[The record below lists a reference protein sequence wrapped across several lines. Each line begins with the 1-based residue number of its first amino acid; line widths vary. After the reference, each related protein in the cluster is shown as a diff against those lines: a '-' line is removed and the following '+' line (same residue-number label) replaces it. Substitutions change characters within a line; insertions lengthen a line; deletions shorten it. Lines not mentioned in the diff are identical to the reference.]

1 MEENP
6 SVLSCALVIKRLR
19 DGRCQYD
26 RRAKREL
33 VEASLQPGISVAKL
47 AYQHALNANLL
58 RKWIVQYHRQAD
70 MDRLKVTPV
79 PALSSAFI
87 PLVAVNPVTPA
98 RMPTLRARLSNGIE
112 IDAHC
117 ATGDEVLSLLEMLC
131 QLPCSASLR
140 T

>member
-1 MEENP
+1 MEENQ
-6 SVLSCALVIKRLR
+6 SRLSCALVIKRLR

-70 MDRLKVTPV
+70 RGALTVMPV
-79 PALSSAFI
+79 PAHSPAFI
-87 PLVAVNPVTPA
+87 AVVAAKPVSSV
-98 RMPTLRARLSNGIE
+98 RVPTLRARLSNGIE

-117 ATGDEVLSLLEMLC
+117 ATRDELSSLLEMLC
-131 QLPCSASLR
+131 QLPCSASTR
-140 T
+140 D

>member
-33 VEASLQPGISVAKL
+33 VEASLQPGISVARL

-58 RKWIVQYHRQAD
+58 RKWIVQYHRQANPGP
-70 MDRLKVTPV
+70 VTPV

-87 PLVAVNPVTPA
+87 PVVAVNPVTPV
-98 RMPTLRARLSNGIE
+98 RMPTLRARLPNGIE

-117 ATGDEVLSLLEMLC
+117 ATRDELLSLLEMLC
-131 QLPCSASLR
+131 QLPCSASTR
-140 T
+140 D

>member
-1 MEENP
+1 MEENH
-6 SVLSCALVIKRLR
+6 SGLSCALVIKRLR

-33 VEASLQPGISVAKL
+33 VEAGLQPGVSVAKL

-58 RKWIVQYHRQAD
+58 RKWIVQFQRESAVAP
-70 MDRLKVTPV
+70 MKVAPV

-87 PLVAVNPVTPA
+87 PVVTVNTATPVT
-98 RMPTLRARLSNGIE
+98 MPTLRARLPNGIE

-117 ATGDEVLSLLEMLC
+117 AARDEVLSLLEMLC
-131 QLPCSASLR
+131 QLPCSVSTR
-140 T
+140 D